1 MGIFHI
7 TINTLF
13 HEKDGYFLYFKKRI
27 LKVSVAVLNGQVDTL
42 SVSDISIEEAIE
54 WDKKHC
60 WHPFTRQSE
69 WCAPEHTPLMIER
82 ADGVWLY
89 DSEGNGY
96 IDGNASI
103 WTNIHGHN
111 HPVLNEAIKKQL
123 NKVAHTSFLGFG
135 HPLASELAYK
145 LSSFFPKKTL
155 SRVFFSDDGSTAIE
169 CALKMAL
176 QYRMQNGQSE
186 KKEFI
191 AFCNGYHG
199 DTMGA
204 AALGGV
210 SAFFKRFESFGMKV
224 RFVNDL
230 EELKKISASEL
241 TRIAGVVVEP
251 LIQGVNQM
259 HVWQSGM
266 LHELRE
272 WTTQQDI
279 HLILDEVMTGFG
291 RTGEMFACQKENVI
305 PDFLCLAKG
314 LTAGYMAMAATLV
327 RENIYDAFLGEA
339 DKAFYYGHSYTANPL
354 GCAVALAS
362 LELFKTEQ
370 TISSVKEKSLFLE
383 QQLNLLSS
391 NIDEIYETRRCGLVA
406 GIELRNSDST
416 KFDSSLKIGE
426 KVCFAARKYQLLT
439 RPILDTI
446 VFLPP
451 LSITRDEIEISFAAL
466 EAAIREVTEQ

>member
-1 MGIFHI
+1 MS
-7 TINTLF
+7 
-13 HEKDGYFLYFKKRI
+13 E
-27 LKVSVAVLNGQVDTL
+27 
-42 SVSDISIEEAIE
+42 ISIEQAID

-69 WCAPEHTPLMIER
+69 WCAPDHTPLMIER
-82 ADGVWLY
+82 AEGVWLY
-89 DSEGNGY
+89 DAEGKGY

-111 HPVLNEAIKKQL
+111 HPFLNSAVQKQL
-123 NKVAHTSFLGFG
+123 SKVAHTSFLGFG
-135 HPLASELAYK
+135 HPLASELAHK
-145 LSSFFPKKTL
+145 LSSFFPKETL

-176 QYRMQNGQSE
+176 QFRMQTGEPE
-186 KKEFI
+186 KNEFV

-204 AALGGV
+204 ASLGGV
-210 SAFFKRFESFGMKV
+210 KAFFKRFESFGMKV
-224 RFVNDL
+224 RFVNNL
-230 EELKKISASEL
+230 EELKGLSTSEL
-241 TRIAGVVVEP
+241 SKVAGVVIEP

-259 HVWQSGM
+259 HVWETGM
-266 LHELRE
+266 LRELRE
-272 WTTQQDI
+272 WTRQQDI

-291 RTGEMFACQKENVI
+291 RTGEMFACQKEGVI

-314 LTAGYMAMAATLV
+314 LTAGYLPMAATLV
-327 RENIYDAFLGEA
+327 TEKIYRAFLGEA

-362 LELFKTEQ
+362 LELFEQEQ
-370 TISSVKEKSLFLE
+370 TLSAVKEKSLFLE
-383 QQLNLLSS
+383 QQLNLLCA
-391 NIDEIYETRRCGLVA
+391 NLDVVHETRRCGLVA
-406 GIELRNSDST
+406 GIELRKSDASQ
-416 KFDSSLKIGE
+416 FDSALKIGE
-426 KVCFAARKYQLLT
+426 KVCLAARKYQLLT

-466 EAAIREVTEQ
+466 EAAICEVTG